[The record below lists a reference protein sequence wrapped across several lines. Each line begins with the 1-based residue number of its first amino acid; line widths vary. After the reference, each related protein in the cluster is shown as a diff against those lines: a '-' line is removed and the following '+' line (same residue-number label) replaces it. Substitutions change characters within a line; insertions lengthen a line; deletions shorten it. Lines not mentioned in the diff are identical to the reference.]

1 MPWKATL
8 TSDEANS
15 PRGLLLLLQLFPG
28 VLDRR
33 ADRLDLDV
41 GELAVD
47 LLHLAQVLV
56 LHDVA
61 RLWVDGDRA
70 ARARRVLPLLEDLH
84 RLVGIEL
91 ALLLL
96 DRLDDEGRAVVG
108 AHRDEVRCLARA
120 VLLLPGGDE
129 VLVRLARGAG
139 G

>member
-47 LLHLAQVLV
+47 LLHLAQILV

-61 RLWVDGDRA
+61 RLRIDGDRA

-84 RLVGIEL
+84 RLVGIAL
-91 ALLLL
+91 ALLPR
-96 DRLDDEGRAVVG
+96 DRPDDEGAP
-108 AHRDEVRCLARA
+108 AERDH
-120 VLLLPGGDE
+120 
-129 VLVRLARGAG
+129 
-139 G
+139 

>member
-8 TSDEANS
+8 TSDEAT
-15 PRGLLLLLQLFPG
+15 PPGGLRLLLQVFPG

-47 LLHLAQVLV
+47 LLHLAQILV

-61 RLWVDGDRA
+61 RLRIDGDRA

-96 DRLDDEGRAVVG
+96 DRLDDEGRAVIG
-108 AHRDEVRCLARA
+108 AHRDEVRRLVPA
-120 VLLLPGGDE
+120 VLLFPAAAE
-129 VLVRLARGAG
+129 PPV
-139 G
+139 